1 MGVVTHTLILTLKRE
16 RQVGPCESKASL
28 RYMQSSR
35 PVRTT
40 YRDLKDKNTVKPSE
54 KCPGHW
60 GCILEGDRSPA
71 LSSSS
76 SPWP

>member
-40 YRDLKDKNTVKPSE
+40 Y
-54 KCPGHW
+54 
-60 GCILEGDRSPA
+60 
-71 LSSSS
+71 
-76 SPWP
+76 